1 MTADANG
8 AATRRPLRPP
18 HSHVLARPGRPAGT
32 LLRRHWR
39 RFGTFGM
46 IGFTVF
52 LAGLALQV
60 ALVRLAGMGTVTS
73 YVIKTLA
80 SVQLSLLLN
89 RYLTWSDRDIPMI
102 RAAALFNVQQL
113 TIQGIGVAA
122 YAGLVR
128 LGVGY
133 IMANAAISHTQPA
146 GYAASHLGRRPAGGP
161 PCCARWYSGGQRWCS
176 PGQRSRP
183 PRQRRC
189 AMAWLAARQSAGR
202 TRRHW
207 PLPVMRT
214 RSSRSRP
221 GAAKPLGAA

>member
-1 MTADANG
+1 M
-8 AATRRPLRPP
+8 RPP
-18 HSHVLARPGRPAGT
+18 HSHVLARPGRPAGA

-46 IGFTVF
+46 IGVTVF

-89 RYLTWSDRDIPMI
+89 RYLTWRDRDVPMI

-133 IMANAAISHTQPA
+133 IMANAAITAILTPA
-146 GYAASHLGRRPAGGP
+146 GYVASHLWSLASRRGTLPAPAGIQG
-161 PCCARWYSGGQRWCS
+161 A
-176 PGQRSRP
+176 
-183 PRQRRC
+183 
-189 AMAWLAARQSAGR
+189 SAGVHQASGR
-202 TRRHW
+202 AHHANVGARHGHAGVALSPPARDSEIMW
-207 PLPVMRT
+207 PLPVMRDEIVPAG
-214 RSSRSRP
+214 P
-221 GAAKPLGAA
+221 GAAQPLGAA